1 MSTNINDLPYT
12 TPTIAPQQPAK
23 LPERDIPRETIQH
36 TVDPQANVQYM
47 PPRPP
52 DYIPPAPPPSNR
64 LDYNKLLEEF
74 RVPILL
80 SLLYFL
86 FQLDSFQAL
95 LRKVLPMMFSEAGVL
110 TSKGIF
116 IKSGLYGASFY
127 VLTMLMEHFSRP

>member
-12 TPTIAPQQPAK
+12 TPTIAPQQQAK

-52 DYIPPAPPPSNR
+52 DYIPSAPPPSNR

-80 SLLYFL
+80 SLLYFI
-86 FQLDSFQAL
+86 FQLDSFHAL
-95 LRKVLPMMFSEAGVL
+95 LRKVLPLMFSEAGVL

-116 IKSGLYGASFY
+116 IKSGLYGTSFY
-127 VLTMLMEHFSRP
+127 VVTLLMDHFSRP

>member
-12 TPTIAPQQPAK
+12 TPTIAPQQQAK

-36 TVDPQANVQYM
+36 AVDPQANVQYM

-52 DYIPPAPPPSNR
+52 DYIPPAPSPSNR
-64 LDYNKLLEEF
+64 FDYNKLLEEF
-74 RVPILL
+74 RIPILL
-80 SLLYFL
+80 SLLYFI

-95 LRKVLPMMFSEAGVL
+95 LRKVLPLMFSETGVL

-116 IKSGLYGASFY
+116 LKSGLYGASYYIVTF
-127 VLTMLMEHFSRP
+127 LMEYFSRP